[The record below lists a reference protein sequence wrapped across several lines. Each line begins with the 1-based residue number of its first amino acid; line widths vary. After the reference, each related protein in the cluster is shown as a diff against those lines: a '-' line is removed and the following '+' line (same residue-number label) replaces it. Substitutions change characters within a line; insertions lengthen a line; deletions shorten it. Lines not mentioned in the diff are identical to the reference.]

1 MTATLIS
8 LISILIGILGALGI
22 GSLFKKY
29 SAGFIGN
36 TLAGVFGSILFIKSL
51 GRLGF
56 TPQDIVYLES
66 VHSGLFA
73 LNLLISFLGG
83 TLGVILIH
91 TSQATNKTR
100 INSFEISMK

>member
-1 MTATLIS
+1 MTATLVS
-8 LISILIGILGALGI
+8 LLSIFIGILGALSI
-22 GSLFKKY
+22 GALFKKY

-36 TLAGVFGSILFIKSL
+36 TLAGVFGSILFIKGF

-56 TPQDIVYLES
+56 APQNVVYLES

-73 LNLLISFLGG
+73 LNLVISFLGG

-91 TSQATNKTR
+91 FLKQR
-100 INSFEISMK
+100 IRQE